1 MLLYSPVRDTNRDT
15 PPMPTKKPR
24 AHALETANARRKL
37 PIAKRPVYA
46 KIAPNIFLGYRRNEG
61 PGTWNVR
68 VTGPGIDWIKRIGL
82 ADDSE
87 PSDGREVLTYW
98 QAIDA
103 ARKLA
108 RRQPGDQSAD
118 DSRPVT
124 VCEAIDPYERDL
136 IARDMDPYNAKRAR
150 VHTPPSLASKPVGLL
165 RSADMRAWRDGL
177 IAKGLARDTVNRV
190 RTCVRAALSLAAK
203 RDKRIVNRSI
213 WEDDFDALPN
223 ATEARNVI
231 LPDDVVAKLITKA
244 FTRDRK
250 LGLFL
255 QVIAETGARPS
266 QVVRLDVADLD
277 AANSRLLMPRSGKG
291 HAHKRAAK
299 MVERVPVPISRVL
312 GTMLAQGAKGL
323 PAHARLLTRSDGEPW
338 GYRRNDFYR
347 DDFRAVVEA
356 IGLDPDETT
365 PYALR
370 HSCISRSLLRGV
382 PVTLVADATDTSEK
396 EIRRH
401 YAKLIS
407 DHSGEIMRR
416 ALLDVSQPP
425 AANVVALPAGPPGA

>member
-1 MLLYSPVRDTNRDT
+1 
-15 PPMPTKKPR
+15 MPTKKPR
-24 AHALETANARRKL
+24 ASVLETANARRKL

-124 VCEAIDPYERDL
+124 VGEAIDAYERDL
-136 IARDMDPYNAKRAR
+136 VARDMDPYNAKRAR

-231 LPDDVVAKLITKA
+231 LPDDAVAKLITEA

-299 MVERVPVPISRVL
+299 MVERVPVPISHAL
-312 GTMLAQGAKGL
+312 GTMLAQEAKDR
-323 PAHARLLTRSDGEPW
+323 PAHARLLTRSNGDPW
-338 GYRRNDFYR
+338 GYRRSDFYR

-382 PVTLVADATDTSEK
+382 PVSVVADLTDTSER

-401 YAKLIS
+401 YAKLIAHHA
-407 DHSGEIMRR
+407 DEIARKG
-416 ALLDVSQPP
+416 LLQIEPP
-425 AANVVALPAGPPGA
+425 TPADNVVALKG

>member
-1 MLLYSPVRDTNRDT
+1 
-15 PPMPTKKPR
+15 
-24 AHALETANARRKL
+24 
-37 PIAKRPVYA
+37 
-46 KIAPNIFLGYRRNEG
+46 
-61 PGTWNVR
+61 
-68 VTGPGIDWIKRIGL
+68 
-82 ADDSE
+82 
-87 PSDGREVLTYW
+87 
-98 QAIDA
+98 
-103 ARKLA
+103 
-108 RRQPGDQSAD
+108 
-118 DSRPVT
+118 
-124 VCEAIDPYERDL
+124 
-136 IARDMDPYNAKRAR
+136 MDPYNAKRAR

-177 IAKGLARDTVNRV
+177 IAKRLARDTVNRV

-231 LPDDVVAKLITKA
+231 LPDDAVAKLITEA

-277 AANSRLLMPRSGKG
+277 VANSRLLMPRSGKG

-299 MVERVPVPISRVL
+299 MVERVPVPISHAL
-312 GTMLAQGAKGL
+312 GTMLAQDAKGR
-323 PAHARLLTRSDGEPW
+323 PAHARLLTRSNGEPW
-338 GYRRNDFYR
+338 GYGRSDFYR
-347 DDFRAVVEA
+347 AEFRAVVEA

-382 PVTLVADATDTSEK
+382 PVSVVADLTDTSER

-401 YAKLIS
+401 YAKLIAHHA
-407 DHSGEIMRR
+407 DEIARKG
-416 ALLDVSQPP
+416 LLQIEPP
-425 AANVVALPAGPPGA
+425 TSAANVVAPQG